1 MEGGGTNTARL
12 PQAPVPALKVKDKVF
27 RGSNTLIMG
36 VVNLTPDS
44 FFPKSRFGGNIEE
57 TLSRIGRMFD
67 EGADIVDIGAE
78 STRPGSL
85 PVSEDVEIARLMP
98 VVEACAEMFPEGILS
113 VDTTK
118 AAVARRALECGA
130 RMINDI
136 SGLSFEPEIA
146 GVVADAAGAMVLSH
160 TTGRPDVMQSRTG
173 YGCVVSDVADCLKR
187 SAQKAVAAGV
197 NEESIVIDPGIGFGK
212 TFRQNL
218 EILSRLDEFSTLP
231 YPVLVGTSRKSFIGE
246 ALGGLPAE
254 ERLEGT
260 AATVAVAVMKGASV
274 VRVHDVREMARVA
287 RVADAIK
294 NRMAV

>member
-1 MEGGGTNTARL
+1 MKAGETSAARF
-12 PQAPVPALKVKDKVF
+12 PQAPVLKVKGKVLQT
-27 RGSNTLIMG
+27 SKTLVMG

-44 FFPKSRFGGNIEE
+44 FFPQSRFDGNIGE
-57 TLSRIGRMFD
+57 TVSRIGRMFD

-85 PVSEDVEIARLMP
+85 PVSEEEETARLMP
-98 VVEACAEMFPEGILS
+98 VVEMCAEKFPDGILS

-118 AAVARRALECGA
+118 AAVARRALEGGA

-136 SGLSFEPEIA
+136 SGLAFEPEIA
-146 GVVADAAGAMVLSH
+146 GIVAEAGGAIVLSH
-160 TTGRPDVMQSRTG
+160 TSGRPNVMQSRTG
-173 YGCVVSDVADCLKR
+173 YGCVVRDVADCLKR
-187 SAQKAVAAGV
+187 SAQKAIEAGV
-197 NEESIVIDPGIGFGK
+197 GEESIVIDPGIGFGK

-218 EILSRLDEFSTLP
+218 EILNRLDEFAALP
-231 YPVLVGTSRKSFIGE
+231 HPVLVGTSRKSFIGE
-246 ALGGLPAE
+246 ALGGLPSE

-294 NRMAV
+294 NRVAA

>member
-1 MEGGGTNTARL
+1 MTAGETSAARF
-12 PQAPVPALKVKDKVF
+12 PQAPVLKVKGKVLQT
-27 RGSNTLIMG
+27 SKTLVMG

-44 FFPKSRFGGNIEE
+44 FFPQSRFDGNIEE
-57 TLSRIGRMFD
+57 TVSRIGRMFD

-85 PVSEDVEIARLMP
+85 PVSEEEETARLMP
-98 VVEACAEMFPEGILS
+98 IVEMCAKKFPDGILS

-118 AAVARRALECGA
+118 AAVARRALEGGA

-136 SGLSFEPEIA
+136 SGLAFEPEIA
-146 GVVADAAGAMVLSH
+146 GIVAEAGGAIVLSH
-160 TTGRPDVMQSRTG
+160 TSGRPDVMQSRTE
-173 YGCVVSDVADCLKR
+173 YGCVVRDVADCLKL
-187 SAQKAVAAGV
+187 SAQKAIEAGV
-197 NEESIVIDPGIGFGK
+197 GEESIVIDPGIGFGK

-218 EILSRLDEFSTLP
+218 EILNRLDEFAALP
-231 YPVLVGTSRKSFIGE
+231 HPVLVGTSRKSFIGE
-246 ALGGLPAE
+246 ALGGLPSE

-294 NRMAV
+294 NRMAA

>member
-1 MEGGGTNTARL
+1 MTARETGAARF
-12 PQAPVPALKVKDKVF
+12 PQAPVLKVKGKVF
-27 RGSNTLIMG
+27 QTSKTLVMG

-44 FFPKSRFGGNIEE
+44 FFPRSRFDGNIGE
-57 TLSRIGRMFD
+57 TVSRIGRMFD

-85 PVSEDVEIARLMP
+85 PVSEEEETARLMP
-98 VVEACAEMFPEGILS
+98 VVEMCAEKFPDGILS

-118 AAVARRALECGA
+118 AAVARRALEGGA

-136 SGLSFEPEIA
+136 SGLAFEPEIA
-146 GVVADAAGAMVLSH
+146 GVVAEAGGAIVLSH
-160 TTGRPDVMQSRTG
+160 TSGRPNVMQSRTE
-173 YGCVVSDVADCLKR
+173 YGCVVRDVADCLKL
-187 SAQKAVAAGV
+187 SAQKAAEAGV
-197 NEESIVIDPGIGFGK
+197 SEESIVIDPGIGFGK

-218 EILSRLDEFSTLP
+218 EILNRLDEFAALP
-231 YPVLVGTSRKSFIGE
+231 HPVLVGTSRKSFIGE
-246 ALGGLPAE
+246 ALGGLPSE

-294 NRMAV
+294 NRMAA